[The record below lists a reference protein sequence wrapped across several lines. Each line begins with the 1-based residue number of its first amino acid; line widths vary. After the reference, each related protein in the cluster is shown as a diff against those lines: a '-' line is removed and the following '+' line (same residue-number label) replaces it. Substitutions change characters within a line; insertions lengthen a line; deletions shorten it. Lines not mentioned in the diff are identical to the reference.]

1 MFIFGNF
8 KCYFLTLHP
17 KQHLCTKFH
26 VKNFSRIGNNSE
38 SLKVLSLSSK
48 VKDFFKIQYSVMS
61 FHVNSSKKKNVTLMS
76 WILFIFIPYVQFSMN
91 NKTLKFCEVIL
102 NRFQDIVFLNIF

>member
-17 KQHLCTKFH
+17 KEHLCTKFH
-26 VKNFSRIGNNSE
+26 VKIFSRIGNNSE

-48 VKDFFKIQYSVMS
+48 VKVFFKIQYLCNGLELRHNILGGYY
-61 FHVNSSKKKNVTLMS
+61 FHCKEHMV
-76 WILFIFIPYVQFSMN
+76 
-91 NKTLKFCEVIL
+91 
-102 NRFQDIVFLNIF
+102 